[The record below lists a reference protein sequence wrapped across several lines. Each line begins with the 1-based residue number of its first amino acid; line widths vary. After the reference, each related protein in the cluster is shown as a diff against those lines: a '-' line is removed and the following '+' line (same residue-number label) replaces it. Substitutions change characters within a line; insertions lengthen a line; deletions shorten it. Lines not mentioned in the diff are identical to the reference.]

1 MKYRQHYHNL
11 DKLHPVIT
19 KLKNKE
25 PVFISYIGNSNCA
38 LVKEDGYH
46 RIWAEMLTAELN
58 CYFSS
63 QYTFGT
69 VLGLAGQRWSEVLR
83 QREVLLDH
91 LPADL
96 VVAYCGMRIN
106 YAKDYTEYISDLE
119 KVLEICAAKST
130 VLAVTSMPMLAIDQ
144 ENRRLKNELWEC
156 PEHLEKHEQT
166 RELIINKLNLPC
178 VDLYSI
184 WKEMHESDEM
194 ESTDFIER
202 SDSAHPGILGQ
213 FMVARTVRKAFAPR
227 YESIWWGGGGR

>member
-1 MKYRQHYHNL
+1 MRYEQHYHHL
-11 DKLHPVIT
+11 DKLQPVISR
-19 KLKNKE
+19 LQNKE

-58 CYFSS
+58 CFFRSL
-63 QYTFGT
+63 YTFGT
-69 VLGLAGQRWSEVLR
+69 VLGLAGQRWSEVLK
-83 QREVLLDH
+83 QRATLLDH

-106 YAKDYTEYISDLE
+106 FAKGYTEYIDDLE
-119 KVLEICAAKST
+119 KVLTICSEKTT
-130 VLAVTSMPMLAIDQ
+130 VLTVTSIPMLAIDR
-144 ENRRLKNELWEC
+144 ENRRLNNAIWEC
-156 PEHLEKHEQT
+156 PEHLEKHAAT
-166 RELIINKLNLPC
+166 RDLIINKLKLPC

-194 ESTDFIER
+194 ESTDFFER
-202 SDSAHPGILGQ
+202 SDTSHPGILGQ

-227 YESIWWGGGGR
+227 YESIWWGGEGR